1 MQKTELPPGND
12 KIHGTLSTAENFV
25 PKKKYLTSKFFFFLN
40 LQNFCGREAALRK

>member
-25 PKKKYLTSKFFFFLN
+25 PKKKIFNLKFFFLN
-40 LQNFCGREAALRK
+40 LQNFRGREAALRK